1 MLNFNPEPD
10 QAPGSD
16 RLIRNE
22 MILQSI
28 KEGVCL
34 IDRDH
39 RITFANASAA
49 KMLGWKAEELVSE
62 PFEPVLFGQSE
73 DDESNDHPI
82 HFVLTEGETIHVNT
96 ETFYRRD
103 GAGFLVEY
111 CGVPLRENNK
121 IVGAVI
127 TFDDIGERR
136 DLENAVVDAR
146 DAALAAAREKSD
158 FLANMSHEIRTPL
171 NGIIGISEL
180 LSETDLSIGQ
190 KDYLETIRTSA
201 YLLLDIVNDML
212 DFSKLAAGK
221 LELEEVDFDLR
232 EIIAKIIKLFTPQ
245 AFKKKNKLQFEI
257 AGDVPTDLCGD
268 PARLRQV
275 LNNLISN
282 AVKFTENGR
291 ILLRVSSE
299 KDDFLRFEVSD
310 NGIGIEPH
318 KQKKIFEPFAQ
329 GDLSTTRQ
337 FGGTGLGLAIS
348 RQIVQMMSGEI
359 GVESEPGRGSKF
371 WFTAKFGCQ
380 SVVLSD
386 WGKPEREYRIDRKD
400 VRILVV
406 DDNPVNQQVALGRL
420 QQLNLS
426 AEVAENGLKAVEF
439 VQEKRYDLILMDCR
453 MPQMDGF
460 DATREIRRL
469 EGKAGNL
476 KIIAM
481 TATARPDERQRC
493 FEVGMD
499 DYLAKPIT
507 LETLGEAL
515 EKHLG
520 IAVLRESPDTETS
533 LEVHPLAAFIE
544 AKVLKNFIEIERRG
558 ERNFAAEML
567 NLFLKYA
574 ETPLSELQ
582 SAVANRNPELVK
594 NKSHALRGSSGN
606 IGLTDLFQAFTKL
619 EEIGENDWITAEEI
633 LHEILEKFIELKTKV
648 SHLSELEIENES

>member
-1 MLNFNPEPD
+1 MPNLNVKEDEAPEPN
-10 QAPGSD
+10 

-34 IDRDH
+34 IDKDH

-49 KMLGWKAEELVSE
+49 KMLGWKAEELISE
-62 PFEPVLFGQSE
+62 PFEAVLFGQAE
-73 DDESNDHPI
+73 DNEANDHPI

-96 ETFYRRD
+96 ETFFRRD
-103 GAGFLVEY
+103 GSSFLSEY
-111 CGVPLRENNK
+111 CGVPLRENHR
-121 IVGAVI
+121 IAGAVI

-136 DLENAVVDAR
+136 DLENAGADAR
-146 DAALAAAREKSD
+146 DAALEAAREKSD

-180 LSETDLSIGQ
+180 LAETDLSIGQ

-212 DFSKLAAGK
+212 DFSKLEAGK

-232 EIIAKIIKLFTPQ
+232 DITAKIIKLFTPQ
-245 AFKKKNKLQFEI
+245 AFKKKDKLAIEI
-257 AGDVPTDLCGD
+257 AADVPTDLCGD
-268 PARLRQV
+268 AGRLRQV
-275 LNNLISN
+275 LHNLVSN
-282 AVKFTENGR
+282 AIKFTENGR
-291 ILLRVSSE
+291 ISLKVSRE
-299 KDDFLRFEVSD
+299 QDDFLRFEVSD
-310 NGIGIEPH
+310 TGIGIEPH

-348 RQIVQMMSGEI
+348 RQIVQMMSGKI

-386 WGKPEREYRIDRKD
+386 WGAPDREYRIDRKD

-406 DDNPVNQQVALGRL
+406 EDNPVNQQVALGRL
-420 QQLNLS
+420 AQLSLS
-426 AEVAENGLKAVEF
+426 ADVAENGLRAVEA
-439 VQEKRYDLILMDCR
+439 VQEKKYDLILMDCR

-469 EGKAGNL
+469 EGEVRNL

-520 IAVLRESPDTETS
+520 IALMKESPEGGTGIDA
-533 LEVHPLAAFIE
+533 HPLAAFIE
-544 AKVLKNFIEIERRG
+544 ARVLKNFIEIERRG
-558 ERNFAAEML
+558 ERNFASEML
-567 NLFLKYA
+567 GLFLKYA

-619 EEIGENDWITAEEI
+619 EEIDENDWITAEQI
-633 LHEILEKFIELKTKV
+633 LNEILEKFIELKTKV
-648 SHLSELEIENES
+648 SHLFELEIENES